1 MMNPNILL
9 MGNILKSSFDV
20 IITVVE
26 KDGSEKDIS
35 FKKRRKDF
43 LRENYAGTLQVIL
56 VDYCPPE
63 EMKFNVYYIK
73 KSGKIVWIKMK
84 KEDATNI

>member
-1 MMNPNILL
+1 MINPNVLL
-9 MGNILKSSFDV
+9 MENILKSSFNV
-20 IITVVE
+20 VVTVVE

-43 LRENYAGTLQVIL
+43 LRENYTGVLQVVL
-56 VDYCPPE
+56 VDYYPPE